1 MNYTNNVK
9 EILSF
14 YDSSDLLVFFYFHQ
28 SIALIF
34 ANKLYTLSKCYLAKF
49 DCLRTLSNKLSIFDQ
64 ILFSVSTKSN
74 TFSNFYIEGRE
85 RDETKTNLKFSRIFL
100 IYSNF
105 HLLKINL
112 DKMGSQYDP
121 SMLNEYL
128 PQYYRRLFPYKS
140 YIQWIRSVKKC
151 VV

>member
-1 MNYTNNVK
+1 MTTN
-9 EILSF
+9 F
-14 YDSSDLLVFFYFHQ
+14 
-28 SIALIF
+28 
-34 ANKLYTLSKCYLAKF
+34 TLSVKDILQSLTVSEHWVGY
-49 DCLRTLSNKLSIFDQ
+49 KLGIFDQ
-64 ILFSVSTKSN
+64 ILFSVPTKSN

-85 RDETKTNLKFSRIFL
+85 RDETKTNLKYSRIFL
-100 IYSNF
+100 TYSNF

-140 YIQWIRSVKKC
+140 YIQWIRSVKKY
-151 VV
+151 VLWGISFLGMIWIVDAFVKVLEEKKKIYQR